1 MRTLLIDGD
10 IVAHKVAAAV
20 EVPIYWGDDLWT
32 LHADASMAKE
42 AVDAHI
48 AGLMKT
54 LEADAVVLCFT
65 PPGPTFRNTIY
76 PEYKAKRAAKR
87 KPTILPV
94 LREYLQE
101 HYTSFTFPQL
111 EGDDVLGILMT
122 SDNIL
127 SGDKIIVSID
137 KDMLTVP
144 GKIYRP
150 DCPEQGITEV
160 SPSAADL
167 QHMYQTLVG
176 DVTDGYPGCPGVGP
190 VAARKLLAD
199 AFACPDSCTYSEM
212 WPIVVRAYESK
223 GLREEDAILNA
234 RMARILRAGE
244 YDMTTHEVKLWHPR
258 LL

>member
-10 IVAHKVAAAV
+10 IVAYKVATAV

-42 AVDAHI
+42 SADAYI
-48 AGLMKT
+48 AGLMEA

-65 PPGPTFRNTIY
+65 SPGPTFRKDLY
-76 PEYKAKRAAKR
+76 PAYKAKRATKR
-87 KPTILPV
+87 KPLVLPV
-94 LREYLQE
+94 LREYLGE
-101 HYTSFTFPQL
+101 RYLSFDFPRL
-111 EGDDVLGILMT
+111 EADDVLGILMT

-137 KDMLTVP
+137 KDMLAVP
-144 GKIYRP
+144 GKLYRP
-150 DCPEQGITEV
+150 DWPEQGVIEV
-160 SPSAADL
+160 SPGAASL

-176 DVTDGYPGCPGVGP
+176 DVADEYPGCPGVGP
-190 VAARKLLAD
+190 VTARKLLAD

-212 WPIVVRAYESK
+212 WPIVVQAYESK
-223 GLREEDAILNA
+223 GLGEEDALLNA
-234 RMARILRAGE
+234 RLARILRAGE
-244 YDMTTHEVKLWHPR
+244 YDMTTHEVKLWHPS

>member
-1 MRTLLIDGD
+1 VRTLLIDGD
-10 IVAHKVAAAV
+10 IVAYKVAAAV

-32 LHADASMAKE
+32 LHADASMAKK

-48 AGLMKT
+48 AGLMET

-65 PPGPTFRNTIY
+65 SPGPTFRKVIY
-76 PEYKAKRAAKR
+76 PEYKAKRATR
-87 KPTILPV
+87 RRPTILPV
-94 LREYLQE
+94 LCEHLQE
-101 HYTSFTFPQL
+101 YYMSFTFPRL
-111 EGDDVLGILMT
+111 EADDVLGILMT
-122 SDNIL
+122 SDSIL

-150 DCPEQGITEV
+150 DCPEQGVIEV

-190 VAARKLLAD
+190 VAARRLLAD
-199 AFACPDSCTYSEM
+199 AFACPDSYTYAEM
-212 WPIVVRAYESK
+212 WPLVVRAYESK
-223 GLREEDAILNA
+223 GLREEDALLNA

-244 YDMTTHEVKLWHPR
+244 YDMATYEVKLWHPR